1 MQPLQVRGIGADGF
15 VPDIPAHNLP
25 PNAVSNM
32 NNLQFRDGTLERSG
46 VMRDIGW
53 NVSALNPILLMNS
66 RMRPDG
72 LEESFLQVS
81 SRAFYKVVG
90 STVTS
95 LAVETAITGADATVP
110 STSDVLDTSVYF
122 ASRDQILRGYKANGT
137 QVETLQK
144 TDFVGWKWG
153 VVRGFRGFVLVAN
166 GIDGSSV
173 DYPTKLVWS
182 DVVTANALA
191 TNWQVSST
199 SSLAGTNTLS
209 DLGGPI
215 LDMQVLGPS
224 TFVYGPQRVMRM
236 DLISQGQRVF
246 AFEPAWQSDGV
257 LGPNLVKSVSGIGH
271 FVVGSNQI
279 YLTNGRDIT
288 EIASGKV
295 ERWFRRNIDL
305 TVLQQA
311 FVHVDSSR
319 KQVWIVFRSKDS
331 GATWS
336 QANYNN
342 RALVWD
348 YSGPKPI
355 WFPMDLPNVT
365 AGASLYHQPDALTY
379 DGAST
384 LGLTYNSSRSSY
396 VGAAGTKSRFQMF
409 VSGASTPYVWTQKV
423 GTYDDFE
430 GGASSAEALRPSS
443 EAFVERIGLDMDE
456 IGAPLKGLKY
466 LTTMTPQLG
475 YSHVPV
481 TFEIGTSNQPDY
493 GVTWNPPV
501 DYDQSTDDEIP
512 IDLGGKYLAYRASVN
527 DAKYQLKLGGF
538 DVEVDVLSEYA

>member
-25 PNAVSNM
+25 PNAVSVM
-32 NNLQFRDGTLERSG
+32 NNLQFRDGTLERVG
-46 VMRDIGW
+46 VLKDIGW
-53 NVSALNPILLMNS
+53 DVTALDPILLMNA

-72 LEESFLQVS
+72 LEETFLQVS
-81 SRAFYKVVG
+81 SRGFYKVIG
-90 STVTS
+90 STVTA
-95 LAVETAITGADATVP
+95 LTVETAITGADASIP
-110 STSDVLDTSVYF
+110 STSDVLDTSIYF

-137 QVETLQK
+137 TVETLQK
-144 TDFVGWKWG
+144 ADFVGWKWA

-166 GIDGSSV
+166 GVNGSSV
-173 DYPTKLVWS
+173 EYPTQLVWS
-182 DVVTANALA
+182 DVVAANALA

-199 SSLAGTNTLS
+199 SSLAGTTILG

-215 LDMQVLGPS
+215 LDMQPLGPS
-224 TFVYGPQRVMRM
+224 MFVYGPQKVMRV

-246 AFEPAWQSDGV
+246 NFEPAWQSDGV
-257 LGPNLVKSVSGIGH
+257 LGTNLVKPVSGIGH

-305 TVLQQA
+305 SMLHQA
-311 FVHVDSSR
+311 FVHVDTSR
-319 KQVWIVFRSKDS
+319 KQVWIVFRSNDS
-331 GATWS
+331 AATWD
-336 QANYNN
+336 QVTYNN

-365 AGASLYHQPDALTY
+365 AGASVYHQPGALTY
-379 DGAST
+379 AAAGSA
-384 LGLTYNSSRSSY
+384 GLTYDTAGSSY
-396 VGAAGTKSRFQMF
+396 SGASGSKSRFQMF
-409 VSGASTPYVWTQKV
+409 TSGAQVGYSWAQKV

-430 GGASSAEALRPSS
+430 GGASSSAALRPSAK
-443 EAFVERIGLDMDE
+443 AFVERIGMDMDE

-466 LTTMTPQLG
+466 ITTMTPQLG

-493 GVTWNPPV
+493 GVAWNPPI
-501 DYDQSTDDEIP
+501 DYFQPTDDEIP
-512 IDLGGKYLAYRASVN
+512 VDLGGKYLAYRASVN
-527 DAKYQLKLGGF
+527 DANYQLKLGGF
-538 DVEVDVLSEYA
+538 DVEVDVLAEYV